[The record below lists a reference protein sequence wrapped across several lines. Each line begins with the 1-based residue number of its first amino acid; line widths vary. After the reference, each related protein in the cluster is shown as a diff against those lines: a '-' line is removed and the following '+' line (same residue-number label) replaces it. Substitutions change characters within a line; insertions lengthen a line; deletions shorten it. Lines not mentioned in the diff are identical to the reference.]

1 MENINKL
8 NNELEMIVSL
18 RTSTKDNF
26 YFTMENYLK
35 KYNAK
40 FKVKGTYMFSVSIT
54 DEEDILFDFENAEIE
69 MSLLRHP
76 DCYIYNDNAFKVLD
90 LAVSLM
96 KDGEFKH
103 IVYNFYN
110 VYKSIMINYYEIKNI
125 LKTFK

>member
-8 NNELEMIVSL
+8 NNELEMLVSL
-18 RTSTKDNF
+18 RKSTKDNF

-54 DEEDILFDFENAEIE
+54 DEEDILFNFENGEIE
-69 MSLLRHP
+69 MSLLRYP
-76 DCYIYNDNAFKVLD
+76 YYYSYNDNAFKVLD

-96 KDGEFKH
+96 KDDEFKH
-103 IVYNFYN
+103 TVYNFYN

-125 LKTFK
+125 LKNF